1 MLRKR
6 IQLGLIHVAV
16 AMTAVPIDSTLNR
29 IMIKELAIAAT
40 VVALLVSFPYIF
52 SPIQVAIGSFADKH
66 PILGR
71 RRTPY
76 VILGLLLCVS
86 GVALSPTAAFELGAG
101 GLDGIL
107 LSLLAFGLWGMG
119 YNLSAVSYF
128 SLASEL
134 SGEKGRT
141 RTISVMFFMMILSII
156 LTAVAIS
163 RMVDPYTPEALF
175 RAIYIVAGASLA
187 LGLVGTLGLEPR
199 ESTSAPVAPGEKR
212 HSTVQ
217 VFRFLLGNRQA
228 VLFFWYMI
236 LLLSA
241 ILGENVI
248 LEPFAAQAFGMAVG
262 ETTRIT
268 AIWGVFFMVALAVT
282 SLFEK
287 RFTKRTV
294 VKGSSWGAMVAFLLL
309 GVAGLLQSVPL
320 FYVALVLLGTA
331 TGSATGSNLS
341 LMLDMTTAGKV
352 GMFIGAWGTA
362 SALARLSGA
371 MIAGVVRD
379 SVTQLANAPVG
390 GYVAVFVIYAAM
402 IAASLI
408 ILRKVDVGRFKQ
420 QAEPQPTLSERIAI
434 VGDI

>member
-29 IMIKELAIAAT
+29 IMINELAIAAT

-52 SPIQVAIGSFADKH
+52 SPIQVAIGSFADRH

-76 VILGLLLCVS
+76 IIIGLLLCVM
-86 GVALSPTAAFELGAG
+86 GVVLAPSAAFELGAG

-128 SLASEL
+128 SLASEV

-175 RAIYIVAGASLA
+175 RAIYIVAGASLL
-187 LGLVGTLGLEPR
+187 LGLIGTLGLEPR
-199 ESTSAPVAPGEKR
+199 EGKASPTTPAESR
-212 HSTVQ
+212 YSTVQ
-217 VFRFLLGNRQA
+217 VFRFLLSNRQA

-268 AIWGVFFMVALAVT
+268 AIWGVFFMIALAAT
-282 SLFEK
+282 NLLEK

-294 VKGSSWGAMVAFLLL
+294 VKGSSWGAMAAFLLL
-309 GVAGLLQSVPL
+309 GMAGLAQSVPL
-320 FYVALVLLGTA
+320 FYVALVLLGAA
-331 TGSATGSNLS
+331 TGLATGSNLS

-379 SVTQLANAPVG
+379 SVTQFANAPIG
-390 GYVAVFVIYAAM
+390 GYVAVFIIYAAM
-402 IAASLI
+402 IAASLM
-408 ILRKVDVGRFKQ
+408 ILRKVDVGRFQ
-420 QAEPQPTLSERIAI
+420 QQSEAPPTLSERVAIA
-434 VGDI
+434 GDI